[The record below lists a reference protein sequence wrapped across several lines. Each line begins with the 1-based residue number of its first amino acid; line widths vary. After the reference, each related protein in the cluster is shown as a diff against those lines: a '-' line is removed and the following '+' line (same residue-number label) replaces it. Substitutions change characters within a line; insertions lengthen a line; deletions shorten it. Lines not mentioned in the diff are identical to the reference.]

1 MKKSHKITLI
11 AAAALA
17 LVLFLYLS
25 RGSSDYYECAQVGYS
40 DIVST
45 LTVSGKI
52 TSSQEIEVKPRIE
65 GIVSSINVKCGDR
78 VKKGQVLMTL
88 EAIPDMTSLESAQ
101 AQVEIQDIALKQ
113 AELDFQRA
121 SALWESNSISRK
133 EWEEAKNALAS
144 ARELKKSAENRKL
157 IISRG
162 GSSSINGSRVVS
174 PIDGVV
180 AEVIAHEGQAVN
192 AIGLASPGTPLCRIA
207 DNGPLLFKGDVDE
220 VDISSI
226 SVGMSAELT
235 LGALPSQ
242 KISATISEIEAFGH
256 TKNGY
261 SQFEIKA
268 NLDQIPQGV
277 VLRSGYSAN
286 AQIAVAQV
294 QNVLCIPEG
303 CIKFDE
309 NLNPYVMRLTSD
321 IKNVRHQKWEQVPV
335 TLGINDKQNI
345 QILSGLG
352 ENDLIQLKFAGTK

>member
-1 MKKSHKITLI
+1 MKRTYKILLI
-11 AAAALA
+11 AAIGLA

-25 RGSSDYYECAQVGYS
+25 RGSSVYYECAQVSYS

-65 GIVSSINVKCGDR
+65 AYVSSINVKSGDR
-78 VKKGQVLMTL
+78 VSKGQLLMTL
-88 EAIPDMTSLESAQ
+88 DAIPDMALLEDAE
-101 AQVEIQDIALKQ
+101 AQVELQDIALKQ
-113 AELDFQRA
+113 AELDFKRA
-121 SALWESNSISRK
+121 TTLWEAKSISKK
-133 EWEEAKNALAS
+133 EYEAAQNALAS
-144 ARELKKSAENRKL
+144 ARELKKSAENKKL

-162 GSSSINGSRVVS
+162 GSSTVNGSKVVS

-180 AEVIAHEGQAVN
+180 AEVIVHEGEMVN
-192 AIGLASPGTPLCRIA
+192 AIGMGSPGSPLCRIA
-207 DNGPLLFKGDVDE
+207 DNGPLLFKGNVDE
-220 VDISSI
+220 IDIASI
-226 SVGMSAELT
+226 SVGMPAELT

-242 KISATISEIEAFGH
+242 KLHATISEIEAFGH

-268 NLDQIPQGV
+268 NLGDIPQGV

-294 QNVLCIPEG
+294 SHVLSIPEG

-309 NLNPYVMRLTSD
+309 NLNPYVLRLVSD
-321 IKNVRHQKWEQVPV
+321 INNVRKQEWEQVPV
-335 TLGINDKQNI
+335 TLGINDKKNI
-345 QILSGLG
+345 QVLSGLN
-352 ENDLIQLKFAGTK
+352 ENDFIQLKYAGAK